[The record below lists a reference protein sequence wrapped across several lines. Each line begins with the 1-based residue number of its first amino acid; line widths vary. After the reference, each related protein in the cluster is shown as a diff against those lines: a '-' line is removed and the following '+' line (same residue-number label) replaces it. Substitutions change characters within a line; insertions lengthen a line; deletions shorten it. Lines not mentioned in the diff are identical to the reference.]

1 MFGRRRRVAPV
12 VQPPAP
18 ELSDE
23 QILETI
29 QATLSDLI
37 GSAGSWTLTPRS
49 DDDTDVIF
57 HDLKTTQIAELL
69 TTQLRN
75 QLSVLR
81 GEVTAEPAALPWT
94 PAPISV
100 WADPITGPTT
110 VIAEAS
116 VADAVAPDAEM
127 STDLVTTS
135 GTSVA
140 HASSQRE
147 RLVA

>member
-12 VQPPAP
+12 VQSLAP

-29 QATLSDLI
+29 HTSLAELI
-37 GSAGSWTLTPRS
+37 GVDGSWTLTPRT

-57 HDLKTTQIAELL
+57 HGLKTAQIAEMIA
-69 TTQLRN
+69 TRLRVEKA
-75 QLSVLR
+75 VLR
-81 GEVTAEPAALPWT
+81 GEVTGEPAALPWT

-100 WADPITGPTT
+100 WADPIERAAAMAAVTIG
-110 VIAEAS
+110 AA
-116 VADAVAPDAEM
+116 ADDAVTDTPDA
-127 STDLVTTS
+127 S
-135 GTSVA
+135 
-140 HASSQRE
+140 ASPDADIVDAQLQE

>member
-29 QATLSDLI
+29 HTTLAELI
-37 GSAGSWTLTPRS
+37 GVDGSWTLTPRTI
-49 DDDTDVIF
+49 DDTDVIF
-57 HDLKTTQIAELL
+57 HGLKTAQIAEIIA
-69 TTQLRN
+69 TGLRV
-75 QLSVLR
+75 QKAVLR
-81 GEVTAEPAALPWT
+81 GEVTGEPAALPWT

-100 WADPITGPTT
+100 WADPIERATAMAAVTT
-110 VIAEAS
+110 
-116 VADAVAPDAEM
+116 ADAADDTDARSEATPDA
-127 STDLVTTS
+127 DLVD
-135 GTSVA
+135 A
-140 HASSQRE
+140 QLQE

>member
-29 QATLSDLI
+29 HTTLAELI
-37 GSAGSWTLTPRS
+37 GVDGSWTLTPRTI
-49 DDDTDVIF
+49 DDTDVIF
-57 HDLKTTQIAELL
+57 HGLKTTQIAEIIA
-69 TTQLRN
+69 TGLRV
-75 QLSVLR
+75 QKAVLR
-81 GEVTAEPAALPWT
+81 GEVTGEPAALPWT

-100 WADPITGPTT
+100 WADPIERATAMAAVSTAD
-110 VIAEAS
+110 VAVEVA
-116 VADAVAPDAEM
+116 VDADAHTDTTLDA
-127 STDLVTTS
+127 DIVDAQL
-135 GTSVA
+135 
-140 HASSQRE
+140 HE

>member
-12 VQPPAP
+12 VQPAAP

-29 QATLSDLI
+29 HTTLAELI
-37 GSAGSWTLTPRS
+37 GVGGSWTLTPRTE
-49 DDDTDVIF
+49 DDTDVIF
-57 HDLKTTQIAELL
+57 HGLKTNQIAEILAA
-69 TTQLRN
+69 QLRS
-75 QLSVLR
+75 QKAILR

-100 WADPITGPTT
+100 WADPIERAT
-110 VIAEAS
+110 AM
-116 VADAVAPDAEM
+116 AV
-127 STDLVTTS
+127 VTTADDS
-135 GTSVA
+135 AATLDADIVDA
-140 HASSQRE
+140 QLHE